1 MPNPTRIEKVETFLW
16 DRWLLIKIHCED
28 GTVGIGEGG
37 VHGWQRPTKTMVE
50 TMEPYLIGKDP
61 HRIEHHYQ
69 WLYRSSHFMGAVVQG
84 ALSAIDIALWD
95 IKGKRLGV
103 PIYDLMGGK
112 TRDSVRCYMHVDSG
126 EDGTAD
132 DLAKDAAK
140 AVSQGFTAVRFT
152 PFPHDYYLHR
162 SYSEWA
168 DEAVERVA
176 AVRESV
182 GSDVDICVEI
192 HRQMAPAESIA
203 LGRRLEEFNPFFY
216 EDPMLPDSP
225 AVMGEVAKKCNIP
238 IATGERFTTIFE
250 YQQLLESNGASYVR
264 PDLCLCGGLS
274 GCKKVAA
281 MAEAQHVK
289 VIPHNPLSPV
299 STAACVQLDACIP
312 NFALQ
317 EYTGESDP
325 PKSELLVNP
334 LELRDGYLTV
344 PDGPG
349 LGIELNEVALA
360 TPENP
365 KILDTPIGFDGSVQD
380 R

>member
-1 MPNPTRIEKVETFLW
+1 MPNPTRIEKVETFLG

-112 TRDSVRCYMHVDSG
+112 TRDRVRCYMHVDSG

>member
-1 MPNPTRIEKVETFLW
+1 LPNPTRIEKVETFLW

-112 TRDSVRCYMHVDSG
+112 TRDRVRCYMHVDSG

>member
-1 MPNPTRIEKVETFLW
+1 
-16 DRWLLIKIHCED
+16 
-28 GTVGIGEGG
+28 
-37 VHGWQRPTKTMVE
+37 MV
-50 TMEPYLIGKDP
+50 
-61 HRIEHHYQ
+61 
-69 WLYRSSHFMGAVVQG
+69 
-84 ALSAIDIALWD
+84 
-95 IKGKRLGV
+95 
-103 PIYDLMGGK
+103 
-112 TRDSVRCYMHVDSG
+112 
-126 EDGTAD
+126 
-132 DLAKDAAK
+132 KDA
-140 AVSQGFTAVRFT
+140 
-152 PFPHDYYLHR
+152 
-162 SYSEWA
+162 
-168 DEAVERVA
+168 
-176 AVRESV
+176 V

-192 HRQMAPAESIA
+192 HRQMNPAESIW
-203 LGRRLEEFNPFFY
+203 LGRRLEQFNPFFY

-225 AVMGEVAKKCNIP
+225 ARMAEVQAQCNIP

-250 YQQLLESNGASYVR
+250 YQQLLENGACAYVR

-317 EYTGESDP
+317 EYTGESEP
-325 PKSELLVNP
+325 PKSELLVEP
-334 LELRDGYLTV
+334 LELIDGYLTV

-349 LGIELNEVALA
+349 LGIELNEDALA
-360 TPENP
+360 TIAEEP